1 MTALVNIAQQAND
14 LHEQYLAGQLSASE
28 FKELV
33 EDLKIVQ
40 QIADELIEALD
51 YVSLLVESRY
61 FDAYFQTTLRAIA
74 FDVCFLLLQC
84 TVDEYHELQEE
95 PE

>member
-14 LHEQYLAGQLSASE
+14 LHGQYIAGQLSASE

-40 QIADELIEALD
+40 QIADDANDFERDQQYRAFILGVIQLASALP
-51 YVSLLVESRY
+51 V
-61 FDAYFQTTLRAIA
+61 
-74 FDVCFLLLQC
+74 
-84 TVDEYHELQEE
+84 
-95 PE
+95 

>member
-14 LHEQYLAGQLSASE
+14 LHGQYIAGQLSASE

-40 QIADELIEALD
+40 QIADDANDFERDQQYRAFILGVIQVASALP
-51 YVSLLVESRY
+51 
-61 FDAYFQTTLRAIA
+61 I
-74 FDVCFLLLQC
+74 
-84 TVDEYHELQEE
+84 
-95 PE
+95 

>member
-1 MTALVNIAQQAND
+1 MTALVNIAQQAQE

-40 QIADELIEALD
+40 QIAD
-51 YVSLLVESRY
+51 
-61 FDAYFQTTLRAIA
+61 DASDFEKDQEYRAYILA
-74 FDVCFLLLQC
+74 VLQ
-84 TVDEYHELQEE
+84 VASNIPL
-95 PE
+95 

>member
-1 MTALVNIAQQAND
+1 MTALVNIAQQAQE

-40 QIADELIEALD
+40 QIADDANDFERDQQYRAFILGVIQVASALP
-51 YVSLLVESRY
+51 V
-61 FDAYFQTTLRAIA
+61 
-74 FDVCFLLLQC
+74 
-84 TVDEYHELQEE
+84 
-95 PE
+95 